1 MTAGWTADSRAGGGS
16 VGDDCHIAG
25 ENCPV
30 GALGGVGGW
39 LTGDGDDGR
48 MTQDGDDEWW
58 MTPRVPAAA
67 ATDGGL
73 TVVSVELTV
82 D

>member
-1 MTAGWTADSRAGGGS
+1 MTVILPERTARWGHWAGWVA
-16 VGDDCHIAG
+16 
-25 ENCPV
+25 
-30 GALGGVGGW
+30 W

-58 MTPRVPAAA
+58 MTPRAPAAA